1 MTLSEN
7 RFAEAS
13 LKLKYPDPE
22 TAGYIMG
29 AISPDNL
36 QAPNGIKLA
45 AHLDGTSLILEISC
59 RKGAKSLVAT
69 LDDLL
74 SCVQAAEKAINK
86 IG

>member
-13 LKLKYPDPE
+13 LKLKYSDQE
-22 TAGYIMG
+22 TAGYILG

-36 QAPNGIKLA
+36 QAPDGIKLNA
-45 AHLDGTSLILEISC
+45 QIDGASLLLEIYC
-59 RKGAKSLVAT
+59 RKGVKSLVAT

-74 SCVQAAEKAINK
+74 SCVQAAEKAINT